1 MANFLIT
8 TPGQV
13 TRGTTENDTVV
24 YGANGISAS
33 TLIGNQG
40 NDTVTFGASG
50 TFQSTDFMM
59 NQGNDVLNVDFA
71 PFEVKSS
78 NFFGGGAD
86 HDQLILSNATG
97 GVNVFVAKGGSG
109 KDTIQLHN
117 ISGDQVSVGG
127 NAGHDAITISGSTF
141 DGGSYIGGGKG
152 LDTITVTG
160 QNGSLGEVDI
170 YGGQKADVI
179 SLSNT
184 LGAKSVVNGD
194 NGGDVISAGTIK
206 TGSYINGNAGF
217 DTITING
224 VTGTGST
231 IGGGQGA
238 DVIFVSGL
246 NAGNVIAG
254 GKGFDKITV
263 SGESQT
269 TTIIGG
275 NAADTIKVEAG
286 GNVFKYNTATES
298 NYFNT
303 DDITV
308 AANDAGATNSLL
320 VNSAV
325 SVVNDLA
332 LVIRSGTSTVTGLKV
347 LNGKIEA
354 INTVL
359 SGGTITATVEALD
372 KLEQFTG
379 KGKAVCFDLG
389 DNSYVFIQGGS
400 AGVNDDVLVKFN
412 SAGQGVDGLVNGTT
426 GQLIVR
432 ANANPA

>member
-13 TRGTTENDTVV
+13 TRGTTGDDTVV
-24 YGANGISAS
+24 YGEAGISAS

-40 NDTVTFGASG
+40 NDTVTLAASG

-59 NQGNDVLNVDFA
+59 NPGNDVLNVDFTTNS
-71 PFEVKSS
+71 VKSS

-86 HDQLILSNATG
+86 HDQLILSNAA

-117 ISGDQVSVGG
+117 IAGDQISVAG
-127 NAGHDAITISGSTF
+127 NAGHDAITISGATWS
-141 DGGSYIGGGKG
+141 GGSYIGGGKG

-160 QNGSLGEVDI
+160 VNGSLGEVDI

-184 LGAKSVVNGD
+184 LGAKSTVNGD
-194 NGGDVISAGTIK
+194 SGYDVISADTIK
-206 TGSYINGNAGF
+206 TGSYINGNAGN

-246 NAGNVIAG
+246 STGNVIAG

-263 SGESQT
+263 SGVSKD

-275 NAADTIKVEAG
+275 NAADTIKVSNSE
-286 GNVFKYNTATES
+286 NIFKFNTATES

-308 AANDAGATNSLL
+308 AAGATNLL
-320 VNSAV
+320 MVNSAV

-332 LVIRSGTSTVTGLKV
+332 LVVRSGTSSVTGLKV
-347 LNGKIEA
+347 VAGKIESV
-354 INTVL
+354 NKVL

-372 KLEQFTG
+372 KLEQLTG
-379 KGKAVCFDLG
+379 KGKAVSFDHG
-389 DNSYVFIQGGS
+389 NNSYVFIQGGS

-412 SAGQGVDGLVNGTT
+412 SAGASINALGDSTST
-426 GQLIVR
+426 GNIVVSMV
-432 ANANPA
+432 